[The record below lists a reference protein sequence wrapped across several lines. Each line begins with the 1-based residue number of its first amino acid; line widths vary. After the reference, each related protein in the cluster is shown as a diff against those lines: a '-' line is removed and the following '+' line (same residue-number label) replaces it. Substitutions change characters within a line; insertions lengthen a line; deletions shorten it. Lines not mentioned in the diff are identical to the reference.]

1 MKYSLFSVT
10 GVELEYMVVDKT
22 TLQVKP
28 IVGELIKDK
37 IGAIVS
43 DVNNGAIEWSNE
55 LVAHVIEIKTNGP
68 VNSLQ
73 GLSVHFQQNIQEI
86 NLLLQKY
93 NACLL
98 PTAAHP
104 FMNPYTDTVLWQH
117 EHSEIYDLYNKIF
130 DCKGHGWSNL
140 QSTHINLPFAN
151 DEEFEKL
158 HAAIRL
164 VLPLIP
170 ALCASSPLLDGK
182 LGAKDQRLE
191 TYRTNQQRIPELTGR
206 VIPEPVFT
214 QEAYIEQIFAPIKKA
229 IEPFDTD
236 KVMDHHFLN
245 SRGAIARFDRGA
257 IEIRLIDIQETPVAD
272 VAIVDFL
279 VACIKVLVQEKWT
292 SLAHQKSFEVE
303 PLYHLLL
310 QSIQQAEDVV
320 IDNKEYL
327 SAFGIYQ
334 NSIIAKDLFYHILQN
349 VQSDLLPESHLVIQN
364 IINNGSLST
373 RIVKKL
379 TGDLSMKNMQ
389 WVYNELASCL
399 NENKLFS

>member
-43 DVNNGAIEWSNE
+43 DVDNGAIEWSNE

-73 GLSVHFQQNIQEI
+73 GLSVHFQQNIQEV

-214 QEAYIEQIFAPIKKA
+214 QEAYREQIFAPIKKA

-320 IDNKEYL
+320 IDDKEYL

-373 RIVKKL
+373 RIVRKL
-379 TGDLSMKNMQ
+379 TGDLSVKNIQ
-389 WVYNELASCL
+389 WVYRELASCL